1 MPNFGQVRVAQV
13 VVEILVPFVPGPPP
27 PPPAGPYPIKI
38 TLRGVNRRP
47 ACANDQPEYR
57 DVPKAPSVKRA
68 L

>member
-1 MPNFGQVRVAQV
+1 MPNFGQVNAAQV
-13 VVEILVPFVPGPPP
+13 VLEILVPFA
-27 PPPAGPYPIKI
+27 AGPAPVSTYPIKI

-47 ACANDQPEYR
+47 ACENDQPEFR